1 MKRKTA
7 GRLFVGIFTFA
18 LVTNAQA
25 VSVLDQQFTTGTD
38 QFRLE
43 QGRIWQQGVTAGKS
57 GLLSEVE
64 VFYDGNLVS
73 GDGGFKLFLNLGSI
87 GGPLVFDTTVML
99 TPMDVLGWINVDVTS
114 ANVNVVS
121 KKSVFFIG
129 LEGLDVTGS
138 LNPFV
143 RGDQGGGN
151 YQGGSLFEN
160 GREEGTW
167 DFNFRTYVGQAI
179 PEPTT
184 LLLLTLGLAVLRFAL
199 RRSTRVPGS
208 RLSAA

>member
-1 MKRKTA
+1 M
-7 GRLFVGIFTFA
+7 
-18 LVTNAQA
+18 
-25 VSVLDQQFTTGTD
+25 
-38 QFRLE
+38 
-43 QGRIWQQGVTAGKS
+43 
-57 GLLSEVE
+57 
-64 VFYDGNLVS
+64 
-73 GDGGFKLFLNLGSI
+73 FLNLDSI

-99 TPMDVLGWINVDVTS
+99 TTMDVFGWINVNVTS
-114 ANVNVVS
+114 ANVNVIL

-160 GREEGTW
+160 GKEERTW
-167 DFNFRTYVGQAI
+167 DLNFRTYVQQAI
-179 PEPTT
+179 PEPAT
-184 LLLLTLGLAVLRFAL
+184 LLLLGLGLAVLSFAS
-199 RRSTRVPGS
+199 RRPTRVTGS